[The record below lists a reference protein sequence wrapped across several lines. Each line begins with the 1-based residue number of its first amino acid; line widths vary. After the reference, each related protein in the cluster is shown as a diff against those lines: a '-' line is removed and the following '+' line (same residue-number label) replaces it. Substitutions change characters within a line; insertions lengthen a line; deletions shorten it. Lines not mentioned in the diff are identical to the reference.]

1 MRKLILSL
9 VFVLAT
15 GTSFMNAS
23 SSNKAAVNPS
33 IEMIIEDGKAS
44 DCNWGA
50 RQLSL
55 AISEDHSD
63 RGSGGEL
70 MRNYK
75 RFYAMCMKN

>member
-15 GTSFMNAS
+15 EASFMNAN

-33 IEMIIEDGKAS
+33 IEMVIEDGKTS
-44 DCNWGA
+44 DCNRAA

-55 AISEDHSD
+55 AILEDHSD
-63 RGSGGEL
+63 RSSGGEL

-75 RFYAMCMKN
+75 RFYAMCMN